1 MWMILMAA
9 QLACQAPEQRLSRPN
24 AIAIAG
30 DRFYVSDFHHQRIV
44 TFHEDG
50 TVLQTFGRRGLG
62 RNQLWQVW
70 GLLSDSE
77 TGELFVLNERPT
89 SSTDE
94 DSILEIKTFE
104 EGRETAVVQLTMPD
118 KEVLW
123 SEGISRDQDG
133 NWLLAGVSTDSV
145 HHFSPSGQHKKAML
159 EPSSGVA
166 FESPS
171 GLHQEDNTLWV
182 IEQFAHRI
190 RRINAEGEQTL
201 VFGTEGSAPGQVRFP
216 RALDLCPGSWM
227 VVADFGNL
235 RVQRY
240 DLDGGYLDGFEP
252 APANELVPVQ
262 LMDVG
267 VSPSCE
273 KLYLID
279 SKGDRIL
286 VTDPVGNLLNE
297 ISSW

>member
-1 MWMILMAA
+1 MMAT

-30 DRFYVSDFHHQRIV
+30 ERLYVSDFHHQRIV

-70 GLLSDSE
+70 GLLSDPE
-77 TGELFVLNERPT
+77 TGALFVLNERPT
-89 SSTDE
+89 SSTD
-94 DSILEIKTFE
+94 DRPVLEVKTFE
-104 EGRETAVVQLTMPD
+104 EGRETAVVPLTIPD
-118 KEVLW
+118 QNVPW

-133 NWLLAGVSTDSV
+133 HWLLAGVSTGSV
-145 HHFSPSGQHKKAML
+145 LRFLPDGQYEAAVL
-159 EPSSGVA
+159 EPDGGAA
-166 FESPS
+166 FQSPS
-171 GLHQEDNTLWV
+171 GLHQENNTLWV
-182 IEQFAHRI
+182 IEQFSHQI
-190 RRINAEGEQTL
+190 RRINADGEQTL
-201 VFGTEGSAPGQVRFP
+201 AFGTEGSAPGQLRFP

-240 DLDGGYLDGFEP
+240 NLDGEYIDGFEP

-267 VSPSCE
+267 VDPSCE
-273 KLYLID
+273 RLYLVD

-286 VTDPVGNLLNE
+286 VTAPTGELLNE
-297 ISSW
+297 MSSW